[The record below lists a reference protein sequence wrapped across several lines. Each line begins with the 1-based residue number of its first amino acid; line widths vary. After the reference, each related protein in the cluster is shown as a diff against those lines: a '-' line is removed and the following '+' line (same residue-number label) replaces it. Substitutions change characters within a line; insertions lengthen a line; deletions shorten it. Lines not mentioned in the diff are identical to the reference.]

1 MLINCR
7 TTDNKKVPSFR
18 SSSGSQTKPELSDP
32 SFSASAATLTEETE
46 NEDKNQTDRMA
57 STDETEDTFLRGVI
71 SDLCRGDQGD
81 IRVGETAEGVSQG
94 KALKDSTVVVPFC
107 IRKETTTRMIL
118 IRLVVLL

>member
-7 TTDNKKVPSFR
+7 TTDNKKVPSFG

-46 NEDKNQTDRMA
+46 NGDKNQTDRMG

-71 SDLCRGDQGD
+71 RDLCRGDQED

-94 KALKDSTVVVPFC
+94 KALKENIRSRGKHIVLRKKLKKSSTA
-107 IRKETTTRMIL
+107 L
-118 IRLVVLL
+118 